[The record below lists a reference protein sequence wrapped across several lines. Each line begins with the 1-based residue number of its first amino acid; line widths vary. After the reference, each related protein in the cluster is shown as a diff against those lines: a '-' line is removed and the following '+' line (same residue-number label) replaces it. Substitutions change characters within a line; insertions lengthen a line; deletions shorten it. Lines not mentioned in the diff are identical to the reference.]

1 MSTRTNMHKNA
12 STMNHKFIIGAL
24 ATVALTLS
32 IFSCEQKTQ
41 DTTSPTPSSISESTR
56 KADSVLALM
65 TLQEKVGQLNQY
77 NGFWDVTGP
86 TPAGGDEKKKY
97 EDIKNGRVGS
107 MLNVTSVER
116 VRAAQKVAV
125 ENSRLKIP
133 MVFGFD
139 VIHGYQTMMPIP
151 LAESCSWN
159 LALMEQSAAVAAD
172 EASAAGIN
180 WTFAPMVDVGRD
192 ARWGRVMEGAGED
205 PYLGARAAEAR
216 IKGFQGELESEKT
229 VAACA
234 KHFAGYAF
242 AESGREYNTTEI
254 GLNTLH
260 NIVLPPFK
268 AAAKTGCATFMNGF
282 HEISGTPVTASRF
295 LQRDIL
301 KGEWGYEGMIVSDW
315 GSINELRK
323 HGIAKDSAHAAE
335 IALNAGS
342 DMDMEG
348 HCYVNYLEQLVESGK
363 VDEKLIDDAARR
375 ILKLKFELGL
385 FEDPYKYC
393 SEEREK
399 ETLGSEKH
407 LDIATQAARES
418 IVLLKNESNTLPL
431 KKEQSIAVIGP
442 LAADKDSP
450 LGSWRGKVIPN
461 SAVSV
466 VEGIDNITGKTS
478 SYSQGCKLVEGEHSF
493 IYEVKINETD
503 KTGIKE
509 AVSLAK
515 TKDVVVMVLGEDC
528 FQSGE
533 GRSRTEIGLPGLQLE
548 LLKAVQKVNP
558 NIVLVLMNGRPLTLS
573 WEAENIPAIVEA
585 WHLGSGSGTAIAE
598 VLFGAY
604 NPSGKLTMSFP
615 RNVGQCPVYYNIKNT
630 GRPSA
635 VGHDAGL
642 VFHSHFIDSEKEA
655 LFPFGFGLSYSTFEY
670 GDISLSAK
678 TIKSD
683 GTITISTTVTNTSEV
698 AGEEV
703 AQLYIRD
710 LVSTKTRPIKELKGF
725 EKIKLEAG
733 ESQSISFDLTPSELG
748 YYVDGKF
755 VVEPGDFEVFVGTNS
770 VDLKKSTFSVN

>member
-1 MSTRTNMHKNA
+1 
-12 STMNHKFIIGAL
+12 MNHKFLMGAL
-24 ATVALTLS
+24 VSGTLTLS
-32 IFSCEQKTQ
+32 VMSCEQKSQNTPNTN
-41 DTTSPTPSSISESTR
+41 TTEISESTR

-86 TPAGGDEKKKY
+86 TPEGGSEKKKY
-97 EDIKNGRVGS
+97 EDIKMGKVGS
-107 MLNVTSVER
+107 MLNVTSVKH

-159 LALMEQSAAVAAD
+159 LALMEQSAAVAAE

-180 WTFAPMVDVGRD
+180 WTFAPMMDVGRD

-216 IKGFQGELESEKT
+216 IKGFQGDLESANT

-242 AESGREYNTTEI
+242 AEGGREYNTTEI

-268 AAAKTGCATFMNGF
+268 AAAESGCATFMNGF
-282 HEISGTPVTASRF
+282 HEISGTPVTASSF
-295 LQRDIL
+295 LQRDLL
-301 KGEWGYEGMIVSDW
+301 KGKWDYEGMIVSDW

-335 IALNAGS
+335 LAIKAGS

-348 HCYVNYLEQLVESGK
+348 HCYVNYLEELVKSGK

-375 ILKLKFELGL
+375 ILKLKFDLGL
-385 FEDPYKYC
+385 FDDPYKYC
-393 SEEREK
+393 NEEREK
-399 ETLGSEKH
+399 ETLGNQKY

-418 IVLLKNESNTLPL
+418 IVLLKNENNILPL
-431 KKEQSIAVIGP
+431 KEGSSIAVIGP

-466 VEGIDNITGKTS
+466 IEGIDEITGKST
-478 SYSQGCKLVEGEHSF
+478 SYSQGCKLVDGEHSF
-493 IYEVKINETD
+493 IHEVKINNTD
-503 KTGIKE
+503 RTGIKE

-515 TKDVVVMVLGEDC
+515 SKDVVVMVLGEDC

-573 WEAENIPAIVEA
+573 WEAENVPAIVEA

-598 VLFGAY
+598 VLFGEY

-615 RNVGQCPVYYNIKNT
+615 RNAGQCPVYYNIKNT
-630 GRPSA
+630 GRPTA
-635 VGHDAGL
+635 VGNDAGL
-642 VFHSHFIDSEKEA
+642 VFHSHYIDSEKEA
-655 LFPFGFGLSYSTFEY
+655 LFPFGYGLSYASFEY
-670 GDISLSAK
+670 GDISLSSS
-678 TIKSD
+678 TISQE
-683 GTITISTTVTNTSEV
+683 GTITVSASVTNTSDIT
-698 AGEEV
+698 GEEI

-725 EKIKLEAG
+725 NKIKLEAG
-733 ESQSISFDLTPSELG
+733 ESKTITFELTPKELG
-748 YYVDGKF
+748 YYIDGNF
-755 VVEPGDFEVFVGTNS
+755 IVEPGDFEVFVGTNS
-770 VDLKKSTFSVN
+770 VDLKKSTFSIN